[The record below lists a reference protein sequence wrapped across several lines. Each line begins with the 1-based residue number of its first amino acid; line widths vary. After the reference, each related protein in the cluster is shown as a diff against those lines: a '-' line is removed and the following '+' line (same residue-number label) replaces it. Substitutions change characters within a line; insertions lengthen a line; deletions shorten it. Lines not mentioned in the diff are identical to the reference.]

1 MDEEKQPMLSSEHA
15 GSKGCAGAL
24 IDPAVNWWNEQSSL
38 VHGFITG
45 GFLAILLAIAMGI
58 RQLIV
63 SSSSNS
69 EYDQLPISDHH
80 DKSQEAIW
88 EDKKEQQEDEK
99 RPFLS

>member
-1 MDEEKQPMLSSEHA
+1 MDEEKQAMLSSEHA

-24 IDPAVNWWNEQSSL
+24 IDPVVNWWNEQSSL

-45 GFLAILLAIAMGI
+45 GFLAVLLAIAMGI

-63 SSSSNS
+63 SSSNS
-69 EYDQLPISDHH
+69 EYDRLPISDHH

>member
-1 MDEEKQPMLSSEHA
+1 MDEEKQAMLSSEHA

-24 IDPAVNWWNEQSSL
+24 IDPVVNWWNEQSSL

-63 SSSSNS
+63 SSSHS

-80 DKSQEAIW
+80 DKSQETIW
-88 EDKKEQQEDEK
+88 EDKKEEEK